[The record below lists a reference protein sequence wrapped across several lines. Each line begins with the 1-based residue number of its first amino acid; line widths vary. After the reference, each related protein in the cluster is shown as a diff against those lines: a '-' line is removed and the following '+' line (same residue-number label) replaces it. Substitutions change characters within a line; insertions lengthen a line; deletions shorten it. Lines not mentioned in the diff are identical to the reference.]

1 MKTIGIRQ
9 IAMLIVMVLG
19 GTTFAQEVNANLQ
32 LRPRYEYRNGFK
44 GLMPDTELPTSFVSQ
59 RSRLNL
65 NFKQEKISAKL
76 TLQNVRTWGDVK
88 TTTTNDKNGIILF
101 EAWGQYQFDENW
113 STRVG
118 RQVIS
123 YDNQRIFGEIDW
135 LQQGQSHDAAV
146 VSYKKGKHQLDFG
159 AALNADSEDLFRNL
173 YTTNYKNMQYA
184 WYHTDFSNFQ
194 MSLLALNTGFQYEQP
209 ATTNLEIDYIQTFGT
224 FLKYKKNKLDADLSL
239 YAQTG
244 KGKLTSNNTTVNAYN
259 VGVNINYAVTNE
271 VKAGLGYEYL
281 SGKDQTDTENII
293 KSFNPIFG
301 TNHAFNGF
309 MDYFYVGNHKNTVG
323 LQDVYLKLNYAP
335 NKWNFAVTPHVF
347 MTAAD
352 VKYPLASD
360 IMDNYLGTEV
370 DVTVGYSLHKN
381 IGISAGY
388 SQMFGTETLE
398 VLKGGNKDLD
408 NNWAYVM
415 ANFNPKIFSFSK

>member
-293 KSFNPIFG
+293 KSFNTIFG

-415 ANFNPKIFSFSK
+415 VNFNPKIFSFSK

>member
-1 MKTIGIRQ
+1 MKTIGITQ
-9 IAMLIVMVLG
+9 ISILILLVLG
-19 GTTFAQEVNANLQ
+19 STTFAQEIDANLQ

-44 GLMPDTELPTSFVSQ
+44 SLMTDNELPTSFVSQ
-59 RSRLNL
+59 RSRLNV
-65 NFKQEKISAKL
+65 NFKKEKISAKL

-88 TTTTNDKNGIILF
+88 TTTTNDKNGIMLF
-101 EAWGQYQFDENW
+101 EAWGEYYFDEYW
-113 STRVG
+113 SSRIG

-135 LQQGQSHDAAV
+135 LQQGQSHDAAI
-146 VSYKKGKHQLDFG
+146 VSYKKGKHQLDLG

-184 WYHTDFSNFQ
+184 WYHANFSDFQ
-194 MSLLALNTGFQYEQP
+194 MSLLALNTGFQYEEP
-209 ATTNLEIDYIQTFGT
+209 VTTNLEIDYMQTFGT
-224 FLKYKKNKLDADLSL
+224 FLKYKKNKFDADLSL

-244 KGKLTSNNTTVNAYN
+244 KGKLTSNNTTVTAYN
-259 VGVNINYAVTNE
+259 AGFNLNYAFTNQI
-271 VKAGLGYEYL
+271 KAGLGYEYL

-335 NKWNFAVTPHVF
+335 NKWNFAVTPHFF

-352 VKYPLASD
+352 VKNPLAAD
-360 IMDNYLGTEV
+360 TMDNYLGTEV

-398 VLKGGNKDLD
+398 VLKGGNKNLN

-415 ANFNPKIFSFSK
+415 VNFNPKIFTFSK